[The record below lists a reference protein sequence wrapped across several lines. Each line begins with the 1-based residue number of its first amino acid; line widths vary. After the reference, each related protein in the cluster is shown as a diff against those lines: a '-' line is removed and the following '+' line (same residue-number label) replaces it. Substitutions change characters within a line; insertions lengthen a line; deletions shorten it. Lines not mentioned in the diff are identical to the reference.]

1 MCGRSHVSVMKTC
14 DLGVLRRVVN
24 KGVKGQILQMCNE
37 PSTIIVNRQEEGNF
51 SVTGAMSQ
59 I

>member
-1 MCGRSHVSVMKTC
+1 VRKVACKCNETC
-14 DLGVLRRVVN
+14 DLGVLRVVN
-24 KGVKGQILQMCNE
+24 KGVKGEILQMCNE

-51 SVTGAMSQ
+51 SATGTMSQ